1 LVGVDPSG
9 NVEENPFV
17 HIKVKTSIEE
27 YKVDK
32 VFDVATFRMVVEHIC
47 DPKRTIDIL
56 KRMIRPGGKVV
67 IYTVNRWS
75 PVTLISSC
83 IPFSL
88 HHPIKRILWNTE
100 EKDTFPSVYRMN
112 TRENLSELFADG
124 GFTEIYFTYLD
135 DCRMFDKFRLISFLN
150 LHLLRFIKKLKF
162 RYPENCLLAV
172 YEKN

>member
-1 LVGVDPSG
+1 
-9 NVEENPFV
+9 
-17 HIKVKTSIEE
+17 
-27 YKVDK
+27 
-32 VFDVATFRMVVEHIC
+32 MVVEYIC